1 MIGEIAEAIRC
12 DRYMRMVKKEYS
24 FILKDQ
30 LNGSFLDYFHDCCQ
44 YYGIKYICSY
54 KHFKRFCNNECSFK
68 DLSVSLCEKF
78 SKFLFK
84 ERCWKRTGKLKHNT
98 AVAYLNA
105 FLSVV
110 ALAYKD
116 GILQNDITADVKRI
130 HWNHDTKKEYLEES
144 EIQRLEKVDYSANPM
159 VKQAAL
165 LSVYTGLRRADIIN
179 LEWKDI
185 NLRYKN
191 KSNICLTIRKTKTVV
206 SLPLSASATRL
217 LRSISRDGPRVF
229 PGLTEF
235 MLNKEVP
242 LLVEKAKI
250 DKHITFHCFRHSF
263 AMALLNK
270 GTDIYTIA
278 KLMGHRSV
286 LVFRESQ
293 KWDSLLFISQ
303 KRDYQIRLSLRSY
316 VKVMTDMYRYYY
328 IFTCFQKEGITNTS
342 FKCYNSSL
350 IIIFPPSFPKISSP
364 ITLIDAGTY
373 NTK

>member
-1 MIGEIAEAIRC
+1 MNRVTIRTKKKSKGTMLSVFLEYNPAFVNPKGEEVRYEFLNLEKYVNPISDIEKRHNEMIGEIAEAIRC

-84 ERCWKRTGKLKHNT
+84 ERCWKRKGKLKHNT
-98 AVAYLNA
+98 AVAYQNA

-217 LRSISRDGPRVF
+217 LRTISRDGPRVF

-242 LLVEKAKI
+242 LRMEKAKI

-270 GTDIYTIA
+270 GTDIYNIA

-286 LVFRESQ
+286 TSTQVYAKLSDEQLR
-293 KWDSLLFISQ
+293 KAIH
-303 KRDYQIRLSLRSY
+303 RL
-316 VKVMTDMYRYYY
+316 
-328 IFTCFQKEGITNTS
+328 
-342 FKCYNSSL
+342 
-350 IIIFPPSFPKISSP
+350 
-364 ITLIDAGTY
+364 
-373 NTK
+373 

>member
-1 MIGEIAEAIRC
+1 MPSCQSLRLHIKTEFSKMTLQLTLRESTGTMTPR
-12 DRYMRMVKKEYS
+12 RS
-24 FILKDQ
+24 ILKKARYSGWRR
-30 LNGSFLDYFHDCCQ
+30 L
-44 YYGIKYICSY
+44 
-54 KHFKRFCNNECSFK
+54 
-68 DLSVSLCEKF
+68 
-78 SKFLFK
+78 
-84 ERCWKRTGKLKHNT
+84 T
-98 AVAYLNA
+98 
-105 FLSVV
+105 
-110 ALAYKD
+110 
-116 GILQNDITADVKRI
+116 
-130 HWNHDTKKEYLEES
+130 
-144 EIQRLEKVDYSANPM
+144 IQ
-159 VKQAAL
+159 QIAL

-270 GTDIYTIA
+270 GTDIYTIGTDIYTIA

-286 LVFRESQ
+286 TSTQVYA
-293 KWDSLLFISQ
+293 K
-303 KRDYQIRLSLRSY
+303 LSDEQLR
-316 VKVMTDMYRYYY
+316 KA
-328 IFTCFQKEGITNTS
+328 ILK
-342 FKCYNSSL
+342 L
-350 IIIFPPSFPKISSP
+350 
-364 ITLIDAGTY
+364 
-373 NTK
+373 